1 MNREKNK
8 KMKKKVSISAQ
19 HSFHLHLTAAG
30 GMLEV
35 FDVWAPQEVCVVF
48 WNCENLIEKVYF
60 RTCCFYPL
68 SSLSAHLP
76 VQLLLTRI
84 SVEKSRNKHDS
95 ISTREREK
103 EMIFDPDTKQ
113 FNWRDDRWDFKEDKK
128 ALRDLSNARKQKY
141 KTRHSKLSFDDDDDE
156 PSTNETE
163 WDLSAKNYQKS
174 KAINIST
181 ESEVRVC
188 DSVGGKM
195 FSRFNFADHW
205 SLALWISHSVFT
217 SARHLEHL
225 RFPFF
230 ENSNFHLFELSCSI
244 TIKKHEQREWKLFFF
259 LLGQRKVKNEFSIFY
274 ARLCYFST
282 MIKYWQSISL
292 MDVMLEN
299 SNNDE
304 KFSVHQQV
312 R

>member
-1 MNREKNK
+1 MNREENK

-35 FDVWAPQEVCVVF
+35 FDVRAPQEVCVVF
-48 WNCENLIEKVYF
+48 WKCENLIEKVYF
-60 RTCCFYPL
+60 RTCCFYSL

-84 SVEKSRNKHDS
+84 LVEKSRNKHDS

-195 FSRFNFADHW
+195 FSRFNFADHLR
-205 SLALWISHSVFT
+205 SEFPIQFSPRSAISNISD
-217 SARHLEHL
+217 
-225 RFPFF
+225 FPFLKILISISLSYRVQLLSK
-230 ENSNFHLFELSCSI
+230 NMSNVSESC
-244 TIKKHEQREWKLFFF
+244 FFF
-259 LLGQRKVKNEFSIFY
+259 LLAGPKKGEEWIFNF
-274 ARLCYFST
+274 LCSF
-282 MIKYWQSISL
+282 
-292 MDVMLEN
+292 MLFF
-299 SNNDE
+299 DDD
-304 KFSVHQQV
+304 
-312 R
+312 